1 MKNHRLISTLFWIA
15 TGAAFLVPAFAE
27 TATENPEYLKVGKIK
42 SVVIKVGQTADAVV
56 PAKVMKG
63 HHIQANPA
71 TLPNL
76 IATELNVEALKG
88 LEVKS
93 PVYPPS
99 KPWKLTNTGK
109 VIQTY
114 DGDLEIKIALAAKD
128 LKPGKYELKGSLRYQ
143 ACNEKNCFFP
153 TSAPITIPVTVVK

>member
-1 MKNHRLISTLFWIA
+1 MKNRRLISAFLGIA
-15 TGAAFLVPAFAE
+15 TGAAFLMPVFAE

-42 SVVIKVGQTADAVV
+42 SVILKVGQTTDAVV
-56 PAKVMKG
+56 PAKVLKG

-71 TLPNL
+71 SLPNL
-76 IATELNVEALKG
+76 IATELNLEALQG
-88 LEVKS
+88 LEVKT

-114 DGDLEIKIALAAKD
+114 DGNLEIKVALSAKD
-128 LKPGKYELKGSLRYQ
+128 LKPGNYQLKGSLRYQ

-153 TSAPITIPVTVVK
+153 TNAPITIPVTVVK